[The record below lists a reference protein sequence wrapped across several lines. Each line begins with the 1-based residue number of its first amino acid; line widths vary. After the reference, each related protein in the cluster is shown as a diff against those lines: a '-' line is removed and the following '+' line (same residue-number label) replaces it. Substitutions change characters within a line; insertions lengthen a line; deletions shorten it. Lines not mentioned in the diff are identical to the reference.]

1 MIGSHD
7 HKKGAKIMSLAHL
20 CRKLAQ
26 HASFILAGV
35 IVSASLL
42 LGHASGQPTSAEN
55 RSASGANGAGIAGAT
70 ELTAGIPSGP
80 QGAETWISCVPVGV
94 VTYRIR
100 VHIHCAAAVGGISY
114 FAVSTTDTAYAARVL
129 STISTAQVAGRTLSI
144 IYDPADLS
152 GASIGCQTNDCRLIL
167 GVGFGQ

>member
-1 MIGSHD
+1 M
-7 HKKGAKIMSLAHL
+7 ALAHL
-20 CRKLAQ
+20 RRNLVQ

-35 IVSASLL
+35 IVSVSLL
-42 LGHASGQPTSAEN
+42 LGHASGQPTSAED
-55 RSASGANGAGIAGAT
+55 RSASGANGAGTTGAT
-70 ELTAGIPSGP
+70 ELTAGLSSGP
-80 QGAETWISCVPVGV
+80 QGTETWISCVPVGV

-100 VHIHCAAAVGGISY
+100 VHIHCAAAVDGISF

-144 IYDPADLS
+144 LYDPADLS